1 MWPCS
6 WFWSYMRILHLS
18 APAVLWASWKWP
30 GTWLSAVTTWR
41 TGVDWTCPPVSLRQP
56 CHLHCTANRC
66 NISIKAFKSSHT
78 SAFYD
83 CIAARFQS
91 FSAFSSKAAILFCLH
106 IIVRGWISTWQRWT
120 GVECSMFTAVNC
132 DWVWAVAHHYNLS
145 CCHFLLLMTD
155 NLLGSFNRI

>member
-1 MWPCS
+1 
-6 WFWSYMRILHLS
+6 MRILHLS

-66 NISIKAFKSSHT
+66 NISIKAFKPSHT

-91 FSAFSSKAAILFCLH
+91 LSTLSSKAAIPFLSTYHRERLDLSMLVVDWSWVFYTHSCKLGLCLSSRPLLKKLRLSLFCYSWEMWSNSPGL
-106 IIVRGWISTWQRWT
+106 R
-120 GVECSMFTAVNC
+120 F
-132 DWVWAVAHHYNLS
+132 
-145 CCHFLLLMTD
+145 
-155 NLLGSFNRI
+155 